1 MALQGGWARLS
12 AAGVVS
18 HECAVRSESSLL
30 SGAAPVTAG
39 AARHA
44 SDDEWPAAGAPSPA
58 APAAATAPAPAAAAA
73 VAAPVVTVVAE
84 SFGAGVALSLA
95 AKHPHLVS
103 HLVICNSGS
112 GFRRQPALQLGA
124 LLAPFA
130 PDIPFLAQLS
140 SFALAPLLSDWDS
153 LGERERSFI
162 TPPFSTKVLSP
173 ATVSRRV
180 AMMAALQPSDALL
193 QSITAST
200 LLIASGEDRL
210 MPSVE
215 EAYGL
220 ATCIPSCRIKILP
233 FSGHTPLLESGV
245 CLRNVLEE
253 CGILLP
259 SAAFPQDP
267 VAASDDEEA
276 EPAYSEDG
284 KAGGKQRGSN
294 EASRIDS
301 ASAVEAA
308 TEATT
313 ERTGTTEAGTST
325 VAYSRNRTETT
336 TEGISSS
343 TAGSA
348 AEDTGGAS
356 SGLGRGSGESSGGT
370 SGSGVEAE
378 GYGSD
383 PGEFS
388 MEGKDWDDADV
399 DTVLGI
405 SKDVNTGMGLGAVPD
420 SSASAVPLHAAAA
433 CASAS
438 AAEAAAAAVATV
450 AGVATTAVTA
460 VATATEAIAVAAEP
474 GGVLPSL
481 EEGGVRTEGEG
492 EGDVW
497 VEVSR
502 KQEEARG
509 EVVLREWS
517 QVRAAQAR
525 KERGVVVGGGGG
537 VRVEGERRL
546 GGREGGMVSSWQ
558 EWNKKR
564 GEPGR
569 GGRDMRDDGRSM
581 SSGEDQGEKR
591 EGENS
596 VGQHE
601 EGSQTKAEGR
611 VVSKGQQDDIQDE
624 NPWLQDKKLKQGLR
638 QSSEAPERLKRGLR
652 LDAYFEMMKGKG
664 DAAWAGWMFPQ
675 AAANSPALGIIAQA
689 PATIPTASKNGA
701 ATSNIGGAT
710 SAVASN
716 RASSNRAADSE
727 QIVGGASE
735 AAGTIRAGKS
745 GGAAGGAGLTEAEEG
760 RGTRGGLGNE
770 MELGRKQL
778 GRETE
783 LGRRE
788 GKGGEGRVEKGE
800 ARGVGEQASEEGK
813 KYMGSVEG
821 RVAAGEVGRAL
832 EGMMDDM
839 PQYRVW
845 NWIAR
850 PLYIG
855 LEKIPRNEGKLLF
868 VGNHTIFGIYDMPLM
883 IRDIHMRTG
892 VTLRGLGAP
901 THWQGPFADKFTKYG
916 AVRVSP
922 RACYQLLREGENMLL
937 YPGGGREVAKRKGEK
952 YKLMWR
958 DTTDFVRIA
967 IRCGATI
974 VPFSTIGVEDAF
986 DVLMDPEEIMASPLG
1001 PWLKPALQA
1010 TGLHTA
1016 PFPLASNAGLLPRPE
1031 RLYFLFSDPIRTDDL
1046 DPSIVR
1052 NKEECSRI
1060 YQEVRGRVESGIE
1073 QLMKVR
1079 QEDPLRETLPRIA
1092 VNLLD
1097 GWDGT

>member
-1 MALQGGWARLS
+1 MMSGLQQGHPPRQHQQQRQHPHPQRQQQL
-12 AAGVVS
+12 
-18 HECAVRSESSLL
+18 
-30 SGAAPVTAG
+30 
-39 AARHA
+39 
-44 SDDEWPAAGAPSPA
+44 
-58 APAAATAPAPAAAAA
+58 
-73 VAAPVVTVVAE
+73 AAPVVTVVAE

-103 HLVICNSGS
+103 HLWQRLSP
-112 GFRRQPALQLGA
+112 PASTSTGGVA
-124 LLAPFA
+124 AP
-130 PDIPFLAQLS
+130 
-140 SFALAPLLSDWDS
+140 
-153 LGERERSFI
+153 
-162 TPPFSTKVLSP
+162 KVLSP

-517 QVRAAQAR
+517 Q
-525 KERGVVVGGGGG
+525 
-537 VRVEGERRL
+537 
-546 GGREGGMVSSWQ
+546 

-601 EGSQTKAEGR
+601 
-611 VVSKGQQDDIQDE
+611 
-624 NPWLQDKKLKQGLR
+624 
-638 QSSEAPERLKRGLR
+638 
-652 LDAYFEMMKGKG
+652 
-664 DAAWAGWMFPQ
+664 
-675 AAANSPALGIIAQA
+675 
-689 PATIPTASKNGA
+689 
-701 ATSNIGGAT
+701 
-710 SAVASN
+710 
-716 RASSNRAADSE
+716 
-727 QIVGGASE
+727 
-735 AAGTIRAGKS
+735 
-745 GGAAGGAGLTEAEEG
+745 
-760 RGTRGGLGNE
+760 
-770 MELGRKQL
+770 
-778 GRETE
+778 
-783 LGRRE
+783 
-788 GKGGEGRVEKGE
+788 
-800 ARGVGEQASEEGK
+800 
-813 KYMGSVEG
+813 
-821 RVAAGEVGRAL
+821 RAL
-832 EGMMDDM
+832 
-839 PQYRVW
+839 
-845 NWIAR
+845 
-850 PLYIG
+850 
-855 LEKIPRNEGKLLF
+855 KPRQK
-868 VGNHTIFGIYDMPLM
+868 
-883 IRDIHMRTG
+883 
-892 VTLRGLGAP
+892 
-901 THWQGPFADKFTKYG
+901 
-916 AVRVSP
+916 
-922 RACYQLLREGENMLL
+922 
-937 YPGGGREVAKRKGEK
+937 
-952 YKLMWR
+952 
-958 DTTDFVRIA
+958 
-967 IRCGATI
+967 
-974 VPFSTIGVEDAF
+974 
-986 DVLMDPEEIMASPLG
+986 
-1001 PWLKPALQA
+1001 
-1010 TGLHTA
+1010 
-1016 PFPLASNAGLLPRPE
+1016 AG
-1031 RLYFLFSDPIRTDDL
+1031 
-1046 DPSIVR
+1046 
-1052 NKEECSRI
+1052 
-1060 YQEVRGRVESGIE
+1060 
-1073 QLMKVR
+1073 
-1079 QEDPLRETLPRIA
+1079 
-1092 VNLLD
+1092 
-1097 GWDGT
+1097 